1 MGFQDFHRDHRW
13 IFYLSCLA
21 LLGVAVIL
29 VFTRFGPGASGD
41 SVYYIMGG
49 QNIADGNGFSRTSGG
64 GEIKP
69 ITGFP
74 PFFSLVMSSFAFIG
88 INMFAGGRGLNTLL
102 FAANI
107 FLTGFIIYRYCRSM
121 WPALI
126 GGALVLSSN
135 TIIESHG
142 WIMSEPLYVFLML
155 LAIYTV
161 VRYLE
166 GHNRSFWVLS
176 IIFISL
182 ASLTRFVG
190 VALTAAGV
198 FAILVLD
205 KRKFTRRLVDSIFF
219 GILSLIPLVLWMMRN
234 SFIAGTSTNRAWIYH
249 PIRPELAI
257 QYLAE
262 ISSWFAPGQLPVPE
276 VIRAAFSISFVLI
289 LLSILLHGDIKKG
302 LLNREKQAESFD
314 ALPWILCAYI
324 LSYLGII
331 VINSLFLDAATT
343 PAAPPRYL
351 LPVYIAC
358 VILFTSVIY
367 RLIGWNSRSLS
378 LKYIAVAYGVMLLVI
393 NSILSFNILRYPLP
407 MMGYTG
413 LKQQWPD
420 VVARLKEVDPS
431 TAIISNNPE
440 MVYVFTERPAYMRP
454 ISFDVYKLT
463 NREDYS
469 EQLEWVQSLLDDG
482 GFYVQLREPSPDDIE
497 AIEDLNIEVR
507 YSFPAAWI
515 YVAR

>member
-1 MGFQDFHRDHRW
+1 MGFQDFRRDHRW

-21 LLGVAVIL
+21 LLGVVLVL

-74 PFFSLVMSSFAFIG
+74 PFFSLVMSIFALIG
-88 INMFAGGRGLNTLL
+88 TNMFVGGRGLNILL

-107 FLTGFIIYRYCRSM
+107 FLTGFIIYRYSRSI
-121 WPALI
+121 WPALL
-126 GGALVLSSN
+126 GSALVLSSD
-135 TIIESHG
+135 TLIENHG

-155 LAIYTV
+155 LAVYTLAK
-161 VRYLE
+161 YLE
-166 GHNRSFWVLS
+166 AHKRSFWALS

-182 ASLTRFVG
+182 ASLTRFAG

-198 FAILVLD
+198 FAIFVLG
-205 KRKFTRRLVDSIFF
+205 KRKLIRRIIDSILF
-219 GILSLIPLVLWMMRN
+219 GVLSLIPLVLWMMRN
-234 SFIAGTSTNRAWIYH
+234 SFIAGTTTNRAWIYH

-262 ISSWFAPGQLPVPE
+262 ISSWFAPGQLPFPE
-276 VIRAAFSISFVLI
+276 VIRAGFSISIILT
-289 LLSILLHGDIKKG
+289 LLSILLYRDIKNG

-314 ALPWILCAYI
+314 AIPWILSAYV
-324 LSYLGII
+324 LSYLAII
-331 VINSLFLDAATT
+331 VINSLFLDAGTT

-351 LPVYIAC
+351 LPVFIAS

-367 RLIGWNSRSLS
+367 RLISENSHSIY
-378 LKYIAVAYGVMLLVI
+378 LKYVAAAYGVMLIII
-393 NSILSFNILRYPLP
+393 NCSLSFNILEYPLP
-407 MMGYTG
+407 KIGYTG
-413 LKQQWPD
+413 LKLQWPN
-420 VVARLKEVDPS
+420 VVARLKDVDPS
-431 TAIISNNPE
+431 AAIISNNPE
-440 MVYVFTERPAYMRP
+440 MVYVFTGRPAYMRP
-454 ISFDVYKLT
+454 INFDVYSLT
-463 NREDYS
+463 TREDYG
-469 EQLEWVQSLLDDG
+469 EQLEWVQSLLDSG
-482 GFYVQLREPSPDDIE
+482 GVYVQLRDPNPYERE
-497 AIEDLNIEVR
+497 AIEDLDIEVR

>member
-1 MGFQDFHRDHRW
+1 MGFQGFRRDNRR
-13 IFYLSCLA
+13 IYYLGCLA
-21 LLGVAVIL
+21 LLGVVVVL

-74 PFFSLVMSSFAFIG
+74 PFFSLVMSIFALIG
-88 INMFAGGRGLNTLL
+88 TNMFVGGRGLNILL

-107 FLTGFIIYRYCRSM
+107 FLTGFIIYRYSRSI
-121 WPALI
+121 WPALL
-126 GGALVLSSN
+126 GSTLVLSSD
-135 TIIESHG
+135 TLIENHG

-155 LAIYTV
+155 LAIYTLAK
-161 VRYLE
+161 YPE
-166 GHNRSFWVLS
+166 AQKRSFWTLS
-176 IIFISL
+176 IIFVSL

-190 VALTAAGV
+190 VALTVAGV
-198 FAILVLD
+198 FAILVLG
-205 KRKFTRRLVDSIFF
+205 KKKLIRRLVDSILY
-219 GILSLIPLVLWMMRN
+219 GVLSLIPLVLWMMRN
-234 SFIAGTSTNRAWIYH
+234 SSIAGTTMNREWIFH

-262 ISSWFAPGQLPVPE
+262 ISSWFAPGQLPLPE
-276 VIRAAFSISFVLI
+276 IVRGLISISIVLI
-289 LLSILLHGDIKKG
+289 LPAMLLYREIKKG
-302 LLNREKQAESFD
+302 FLDREKQSESLEM
-314 ALPWILCAYI
+314 LPWILSAYV
-324 LSYLGII
+324 LSYLAII

-367 RLIGWNSRSLS
+367 RLISWNSNSIS
-378 LKYIAVAYGVMLLVI
+378 LKYIAAAYGVLLIMI
-393 NSILSFNILRYPLP
+393 NSSLSFNILRYP
-407 MMGYTG
+407 MSKIGYTG

-420 VVARLKEVDPS
+420 VVARLKDVDS
-431 TAIISNNPE
+431 SAAIISNNPE

-454 ISFDVYKLT
+454 INFDVYKLT

-469 EQLEWVQSLLDDG
+469 EQLEWAQSLLDSG
-482 GFYVQLREPSPDDIE
+482 GVFVQLRDPNPHERE
-497 AIEDLNIEVR
+497 AIEDLDIEVR
-507 YSFPAAWI
+507 YTFPTAWI